1 MARTDQELID
11 EARALTG
18 YDDGAMFTNADM
30 EALVNL
36 SKEEIRS
43 SLGAPEFEFYRRG
56 EVNTLDA
63 DRALFW
69 FLCIGAKIRAGEI
82 GSVELTVDNLE
93 EQSGEGQFNVWF
105 KNFQQRLHAAQT
117 NVTGAATTSI
127 SRTDRTYEYD
137 QPELGDSQ

>member
-1 MARTDQELID
+1 MARSDQELID

-18 YDDGAMFTNADM
+18 YDDGAMFTDTDM
-30 EALVNL
+30 EALLSL

-43 SLGAPEFEFYRRG
+43 SLGAPGFEFYRRD

-93 EQSGEGQFNVWF
+93 EQTREGQFNVWF
-105 KNFQQRLHAAQT
+105 SNFQQRMAAAQAG
-117 NVTGAATTSI
+117 VTGAATTTI